1 MVAPLTSQAVRA
13 TEFVPFDPS
22 ASPDLAEISCVELT
36 QCPYDSTP
44 IEAEG
49 LSGGSMLLTCPCCA
63 AAWEWHGAWLHRVQ
77 EPNREAIRNAHAP
90 QGTEIIP

>member
-1 MVAPLTSQAVRA
+1 M
-13 TEFVPFDPS
+13 EFVPFDPS

-49 LSGGSMLLTCPCCA
+49 LSGGSMLLTCPCCT